1 MRKFLLTFSLLL
13 SSFLWAQDP
22 FYIRYSTADGLP
34 SSNVYSVFTE
44 DNGKLWLTTDAGLVK
59 YDSHT
64 FTLVNSDN
72 GLSDNEVFQ
81 MKKDYLGR
89 IWMLTLSGKTCYLY
103 NNKIY
108 NQSNSKLVQAV
119 SGSSVMLDFYQA
131 PDHTIYF
138 QFRDRE
144 ITILKPNGKIRRLS
158 AAKIFDPEMKKIR
171 SEYFFLKNCGVLDQ
185 NHPLFAPHHP
195 DANSYRSYHY
205 KGKNYFSMGDGLYQI
220 TAQKQ
225 IVKIATIPDQTEII
239 QMYQESRDKLW
250 ICTRNGLYLFEN
262 QVLVKKYFTH
272 QSISYITQDFEGGY
286 WISTLR
292 NGVLYVP
299 SFEIFTDYINQP
311 LQAKFNCIGIGA
323 NQDLWVGGDDNTY
336 YHKTPNGSFHKYQL
350 LSDKGLPDQISR
362 IRFINGNTYVIGKKR
377 IEKISKDGQRTSLGF
392 GGNDYF
398 QDDKNYFIAYNYT
411 FKVSK
416 KIGSE
421 ARLIHAIYDSIFIN
435 KRTTV
440 FAQDAQKNVWIGT
453 NYGLYLYDALGRTQK
468 WFEVIPEL
476 QSSILDLFYD
486 AENDF
491 LVIATSSKG
500 LFFIRKNQILQH
512 ITRRDGL
519 NSITCNSI
527 KKLSNHY
534 YLIGS
539 NNGINGV
546 LIQKNHCEVKNLNA
560 LLGLK
565 NKKINDIEAS
575 NNTIY
580 SATDEGLLYFD
591 IQKIRRK
598 KSHPICLIEHLKNQN
613 QYWLPQPQK
622 EHCFSYQ
629 NNDVSINFTGISYI
643 NQNNLKYYYRLG
655 GQNDRWYESSESQ
668 INYKS
673 LAPNHYTFSVYC
685 VDGYGNKSKIE
696 SVRFEI
702 ETPFWQEIWFN
713 LLLIGLISLLI
724 YAFVKYRL
732 NQQQKSFD
740 AEKAAIQLERDKA
753 NLEKQM
759 TELEQKALRLQMN
772 PHFIFNALNTIKG
785 YYSEGDVV
793 NASTYIS
800 KFSRLLRM
808 LLENTDPTLSLA
820 SEIEMLGLY
829 IALTQIRYKNKFE
842 YSISVDPKLNLNDIS
857 IPTLLLQPIVENA
870 IIHGLAPK
878 NEPGGK
884 LTVSFKINNDMLECA
899 VQDNGIGRKASA
911 KMQTHRDHESKALE
925 ITRER
930 IKLFDQQNGLSG
942 IEIIDLETNHKPN
955 GTLVIVT
962 IPITNLW

>member
-1 MRKFLLTFSLLL
+1 MKKLPLLFFLFLTQLTL
-13 SSFLWAQDP
+13 AQDP
-22 FYIRYSTADGLP
+22 FFIRYSTPDGLP
-34 SSNVYSVFTE
+34 SANVYSVFTE

-59 YDSHT
+59 YNSHT

-108 NQSNSKLVQAV
+108 NANNSKLVRDL

-131 PDHTIYF
+131 PDHTLYF
-138 QFRDRE
+138 QYRDRE
-144 ITILKPNGKIRRLS
+144 IMVLKPNGKVQRLNDLRRL
-158 AAKIFDPEMKKIR
+158 DPEMKKIR
-171 SEYFFLKNCGVLDQ
+171 SEYYFLKTCGILDQ
-185 NHPLFAPHHP
+185 IHPLFVPNHP
-195 DANSYRSYHY
+195 ESNSYRSYHSQN
-205 KGKNYFSMGDGLYQI
+205 KNYFSMGSSVYQI
-220 TAQKQ
+220 TSKKQ
-225 IVKIATIPDQTEII
+225 IIKIATVPDKTEII
-239 QMYQESRDKLW
+239 QMYPESREKVW
-250 ICTRNGLYLFEN
+250 VCTRNGLYLFEN
-262 QVLVKKYFTH
+262 QVFIKKYFTH
-272 QSISYITQDFEGGY
+272 QSISYIAQDFEGGY

-299 SFEIFTDYINQP
+299 SFEIFTDYINHSLP
-311 LQAKFNCIGIGA
+311 AKFNCIGISP
-323 NQDLWVGGDDNTY
+323 NRDLWVGGDDNTY
-336 YHKTPNGSFHKYQL
+336 YHKSATGSFKPYRL
-350 LSDKGLPDQISR
+350 LKNDALPDQISR
-362 IRFINGNTYVIGKKR
+362 IRFINGNTYVIGKKL
-377 IEKISKDGQRTSLGF
+377 IEKINSKNQRTPLGF
-392 GGNDYF
+392 GGNDYYVT
-398 QDDKNYFIAYNYT
+398 DKDYFIGYNYT

-416 KIGSE
+416 KIGDESQ
-421 ARLIHAIYDSIFIN
+421 LIHAIYDSILID

-440 FAQDAQKNVWIGT
+440 FEEDPQKNVWIGS
-453 NYGLYLYDALGRTQK
+453 NYGLYQYTFEGKIKK
-468 WFEVIPEL
+468 WFEILPQL
-476 QSSILDLFYD
+476 QSSVLDLFYD
-486 AENDF
+486 AKNDF
-491 LVIATSSKG
+491 LVVATSSNG
-500 LFFIRKNQILQH
+500 LFFIQKNKILYH

-519 NSITCNSI
+519 NSIACNSI
-527 KKLSNHY
+527 KKLTDKY

-539 NNGINGV
+539 NNGVNGV
-546 LIQKNHCEVKNLNA
+546 LLEKNHFEVKNINA

-565 NKKINDIEAS
+565 NKKINDIDCLE
-575 NNTIY
+575 NMVY
-580 SATDEGLLYFD
+580 LATDEGLLYFD

-598 KSHPICLIEHLKNQN
+598 KSRPICYIEYIKNQN
-613 QYWLPQPQK
+613 QYTQPQLGK
-622 EHCFSYQ
+622 DYCFSYQ
-629 NNDVSINFTGISYI
+629 NSDVSINFAGISYI

-655 GQNDRWYESSESQ
+655 GQSDRWFESSESQ

-673 LAPNHYTFSVYC
+673 LTPNHYTFSVYC
-685 VDGYGNKSKIE
+685 VDGYGNKSEIQT
-696 SVRFEI
+696 VQFEI
-702 ETPFWQEIWFN
+702 ETPFWQETWFS
-713 LLLIGLISLLI
+713 LLLIGFISLLI
-724 YAFVKYRL
+724 YLFVKYRL

-740 AEKAAIQLERDKA
+740 SEKAAIQLERDKA

-820 SEIEMLGLY
+820 SEIEMLQLY
-829 IALTQIRYKNKFE
+829 LELTKIRYKNKFE
-842 YSISVDPKLNLNDIS
+842 YEIIVDSNLNRNDTA

-878 NEPGGK
+878 NDPGGK
-884 LTVSFKINNDMLECA
+884 LTVRFELEKNMLKCS
-899 VQDNGIGRKASA
+899 VQDNGIGRKASE

-925 ITRER
+925 ITSER
-930 IKLFDQQNGLSG
+930 IKLFDQQNGQSG
-942 IEIIDLETNHKPN
+942 IEIIDLETHQKPS

-962 IPITNLW
+962 IPIINIW